1 MKTLRIPLVA
11 VASLALA
18 LPLFAKTTA
27 WTGGASGAFS
37 NAANYSNGAP
47 VPGDEVVFPDSAVT
61 LTDET
66 FNLGAAGITLRNSKT
81 VTSSVK
87 FIGSGRLVKLGA
99 GEYSAKVAS
108 SSTGGVLIGDG
119 SISTGA
125 AVDIFG
131 GTGAIEINQQPGA
144 AVVPFLNNKTY
155 GGKITN
161 PIRVVTGRTD
171 LNTNGAIE
179 LGNPTG
185 EIVGPIEGVCDFLI
199 RQNYSTAR
207 LSSIS
212 APGYTVTIANRASSG
227 HTIVTGAID
236 ANVVIT
242 KRPADD
248 IDAKGAIVEFT
259 GVSTEPDSSLTIL
272 AGTNLLASTSRWAG
286 RTITIRGGDKA
297 RLHLTRSENLT
308 GLPELTIEKG
318 GLLELDGSVLAKVS
332 ALVVDGKS
340 LEPGVYD
347 AALLPDAILGAGSV
361 AVGSS
366 TGRYWI
372 GGAKGLWNDPSNW
385 DPAEVPPAGS
395 TVIFTNK
402 VIVGKNTNDSVTSE
416 TVDFGS
422 GGMTLV
428 TLGFDIDSYVSFT
441 GSGKLVLRGK
451 GNYDFCVAS
460 TYSGGTELRHQGS
473 LMTDGVLTGHFGSGP
488 IDLYRV
494 TEGYPTLWSYKW
506 DSDIPNAV
514 NIHGSITDRERG
526 AIFVS
531 NKGKITGSISGDS
544 DFLIRANYGRVDLEG
559 PISTAGTVY
568 FLNQNTGSQTD
579 GRIEVKGDVSGNVS
593 TIGMT
598 RTANNVTYD
607 CLLPIRFF
615 GKVTAAE
622 DSNLSFTY
630 GTNTLETAS
639 TAAAK
644 TVTVSG
650 TKTVLQLSA
659 AGNLNPD
666 ADLIVTDGAKVKV
679 LAGVKASVGTLTV
692 DGVKWP
698 YGKYTKANAPF
709 CTGDGILS
717 VGVPGLILIF
727 K

>member
-1 MKTLRIPLVA
+1 MKTLRIPLAA
-11 VASLALA
+11 VASLTLA

-47 VPGDEVVFPDSAVT
+47 APGDEVVFPDSAVE
-61 LTDET
+61 LTAET
-66 FNLGAAGITLRNSKT
+66 FDLGSAGITLRNPKA

-99 GEYSAKVAS
+99 GAYSAKVAS

-119 SISTGA
+119 SIATGA
-125 AVDIFG
+125 TVDIFG
-131 GTGAIEINQQPGA
+131 GTGTIEINQQPGA
-144 AVVPFLNNKTY
+144 AIVPFLNNTTY
-155 GGKITN
+155 NGKITN
-161 PIRVVTGRTD
+161 PIRIVTGRTEP
-171 LNTNGAIE
+171 NKNGSIE
-179 LGNPTG
+179 IGNPTAG
-185 EIVGPIEGVCDFLI
+185 ILGPIEGECDFLI

-212 APGYTVTIANRASSG
+212 APGCEVTIANRASSG
-227 HTIVTGAID
+227 HTIVTGAMD

-259 GVSTEPDSSLTIL
+259 GVSTATDNSLTIL
-272 AGTNLLASTSRWAG
+272 SGTNLLASTARWAG

-318 GLLELDGSVLAKVS
+318 GLLELDSSVLAKVS
-332 ALVVDGKS
+332 ALVVDGTS

-347 AALLPDAILGAGSV
+347 AALLPGAILGAGSV
-361 AVGSS
+361 AVGAAS
-366 TGRYWI
+366 GRYWV
-372 GGAKGLWNDPSNW
+372 GGAKGLWNVAANW
-385 DPAEVPPAGS
+385 DPAEVPSAGS

-402 VIVGKNTNDSVTSE
+402 VTIGKSADDTVTSE

-422 GGMTLV
+422 DGMTLV

-451 GNYDFCVAS
+451 NNFHFCVAS

-473 LMTDGVLTGHFGSGP
+473 LMTDGVVTGHFGSGP
-488 IDLYRV
+488 IDIYRV
-494 TEGYPTLWSYKW
+494 TEATPTLWAYKW
-506 DSDIPNAV
+506 DSVIPNAV

-526 AIFVS
+526 AIYAS
-531 NKGKITGSISGDS
+531 NKGKLTGSISGDS
-544 DFLIRANYGRVDLEG
+544 DFLVRANYGRLDIEG
-559 PISTAGTVY
+559 SISAAGTVY
-568 FLNQNTGSQTD
+568 FLNQNTGSQAD
-579 GRIEVKGDVSGNVS
+579 GRIDVKGDVSGNVS

-607 CLLPIRFF
+607 CLMPIRFF
-615 GKVTAAE
+615 GKVTAAPE
-622 DSNLSFTY
+622 SNLSFTY

-650 TKTVLQLSA
+650 AKTVLQLSA
-659 AGNLNPD
+659 TGNLASD

-679 LAGVKASVGTLTV
+679 LSGVKATVGTLTV

-709 CTGDGILS
+709 CIGDGTLS
-717 VGVPGLILIF
+717 VGVPGLLVIF
-727 K
+727 R